1 VARKPSVGILLG
13 LEPKKGESEDD
24 EEGYENDAENKDSE
38 VDPEVAAQLEK
49 AGISEPEK
57 QAAMVEAFRMCF
69 EQWER
74 EPHEEA
80 EHEGE

>member
-1 VARKPSVGILLG
+1 MARKPSAAILLG
-13 LEPKKGESEDD
+13 LAPKGDED
-24 EEGYENDAENKDSE
+24 EEDEDYEDGEGEGETGE

-49 AGISEPEK
+49 AGIDDPEK
-57 QAAMVEAFRMCF
+57 QAAMVEAFRLCF